1 MTTPMPESKQLLT
14 LSNNAFPGYDVLAKR
29 LGPSWNE
36 KTREVVTHRLS
47 IGAEPHFFA
56 ADEFQTLLAAAAR
69 ITPQPS
75 HRPPIP
81 VAALVDDKLHR
92 GRADGYRRDGLPQ
105 EREAWR
111 RGLKALDAEAI
122 DAYGTRFHELPAAD
136 QDVLLARM
144 QKGELRGRAWDGMP
158 SDTFFKRRMARD
170 IVLAYYAHPTAWSEI
185 GWGGPASPR
194 GYVRMDFDERDPWEA
209 AEVKPGEAEATR
221 RENRRVG

>member
-1 MTTPMPESKQLLT
+1 MHEPKKPPLLE
-14 LSNNAFPGYDVLAKR
+14 NRFPAYDVLSKR

-36 KTREVVTHRLS
+36 KTREVVTRRLA
-47 IGAEPHFFA
+47 IGAEPRFFT
-56 ADEFQTLLAAAAR
+56 ADEFETLLAAAAR

-92 GRADGYRRDGLPQ
+92 GCADGYRAGGLPR

-122 DAYGTRFHELPAAD
+122 DAYGARFHELPGAD

-144 QKGELRGRAWDGMP
+144 QKGELKGRAWDGMP
-158 SDTFFKRRMARD
+158 CDTFFDMRLAHD

-209 AEVKPGEAEATR
+209 AEAKPGDEAAAR
-221 RENRRVG
+221 RKNRRVG